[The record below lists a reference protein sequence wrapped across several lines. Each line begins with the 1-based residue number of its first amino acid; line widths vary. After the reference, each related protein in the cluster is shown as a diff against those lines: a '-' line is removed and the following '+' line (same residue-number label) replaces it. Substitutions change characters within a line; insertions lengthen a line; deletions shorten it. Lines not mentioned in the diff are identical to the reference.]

1 MSDLAKDA
9 QAKDALGRFW
19 PGYFKVSED
28 SNDSLVHT
36 VNLHIDVMFGLN
48 QKLSQKVYDEMSAE
62 DVVNVVRRGMIPRI
76 THDIVSRL
84 VGETKVQMRWDRWN
98 PVFVCDSCDTEFSI
112 HSPDGKMPKFCPRC
126 GRIICVV
133 EQMEVG
139 E

>member
-9 QAKDALGRFW
+9 QVKDALRKIW
-19 PGYFKVSED
+19 PGYFKVSDD
-28 SNDSLVHT
+28 SDDNPVNT
-36 VNLHIDVMFGLN
+36 VTLHIDVMFGLN
-48 QKLSQKVYDEMSAE
+48 QKLSHKVYDEMSAE
-62 DVVNVVRRGMIPRI
+62 DVVGVVCRKMIPRI
-76 THDIVSRL
+76 TYDIVSRL

-126 GRIICVV
+126 GRIICGV
-133 EQMEVG
+133 EQMEVS